1 MAFDYYF
8 IVWSFF
14 FSKFVSL
21 KYDYFVYGSK
31 VIIHFQILNF
41 FLKFSMSTVGTHQ
54 TYNHEIVT
62 TISTFVVVLLF
73 SASIYSSFLCLDIV
87 YCHAIC
93 RNFTALKH
101 WKFSQLY
108 DSTVYLLFISS
119 ALELGYPCRSFLLA
133 KVSLC
138 VYGKKLQNIIIT
150 IF

>member
-1 MAFDYYF
+1 MNS
-8 IVWSFF
+8 VC
-14 FSKFVSL
+14 
-21 KYDYFVYGSK
+21 GSK
-31 VIIHFQILNF
+31 VIIHFQTLNF

-119 ALELGYPCRSFLLA
+119 ALELGYPYKVFYWQKFLFA
-133 KVSLC
+133 YMEKVTKIYYNYILDLIQ
-138 VYGKKLQNIIIT
+138 GKRKYDII
-150 IF
+150 